1 MLISWFHDNHW
12 KRRAGNKSRCERG
25 SGLFHGLCKKNS
37 RDSLRWKVSDGHSSK
52 SFVLVVQSQYIINAE
67 FYESKLQP
75 QWCSPFKRLWIRIW
89 NQEDLLP
96 GGTWAVVAYQFLW
109 SCTSVLGKKVKGFLS
124 LSLRKHFEL
133 GCWGVRWESRALLSR
148 QPLNMGL
155 SYPQWRGE
163 SAETAH
169 RSHPRHWLPGL
180 LGQMIRNRNLL
191 FFLPETC
198 PWRDT
203 LMADFL
209 MPLTAKFWLKQP
221 HISISCCI
229 KLAQCIPSD

>member
-133 GCWGVRWESRALLSR
+133 GCWGVRWESLALLSR

-163 SAETAH
+163 SAEAEH
-169 RSHPRHWLPGL
+169 RSHPRHWHSWASGTNDKKSQLAVFPS
-180 LGQMIRNRNLL
+180 RN
-191 FFLPETC
+191 
-198 PWRDT
+198 
-203 LMADFL
+203 
-209 MPLTAKFWLKQP
+209 MPMTWHP
-221 HISISCCI
+221 HGRFPNASYS
-229 KLAQCIPSD
+229 